1 MEERKTAKGIKSD
14 MPHNIVM
21 ENRKRLSV
29 SGVSDVESF
38 NEEEILLLT
47 DLGGLCIK
55 GNNLRI
61 GKLSI
66 EIGEV
71 SLEGDIDSI
80 AYSDVRKN
88 KGAGFLTRIFR

>member
-1 MEERKTAKGIKSD
+1 MEERIKNVKKET
-14 MPHNIVM
+14 PHNIVM

-38 NEEEILLLT
+38 NEEEIMLQT
-47 DLGGLCIK
+47 DLGGLCIR
-55 GNNLRI
+55 GSNLRI

-71 SLEGDIDSI
+71 ALEGDIDGINYVETKKS
-80 AYSDVRKN
+80 
-88 KGAGFLTRIFR
+88 KGAGLLSRMFR